1 MVESIHCISTSLI
14 RCTPSYSLAF
24 SLAFS
29 PTFSSFKS
37 STRLQA
43 KSPNGA
49 ICAAYSFAL
58 SLLACRSAHLA
69 AMPCMMT
76 LFRNTPNA
84 SPQGNSSCGIHC
96 TTSAYHSIHW
106 KRVGRPGV
114 AADAANAKLILD
126 SSSLFFGR
134 WRANVNGESRF
145 ARSERGC
152 PSVDISQLAA
162 ASAEELEPSNSSVVG
177 LHGRLTLGYQS
188 P

>member
-1 MVESIHCISTSLI
+1 MIESIRCISTWLI
-14 RCTPSYSLAF
+14 RCTPSYSLAL
-24 SLAFS
+24 SL
-29 PTFSSFKS
+29 TFSRTFFSFKS

-58 SLLACRSAHLA
+58 SLLACRRAHLA

-84 SPQGNSSCGIHC
+84 SPQGNSSCGVHC

-114 AADAANAKLILD
+114 AADAANAKLILH
-126 SSSLFFGR
+126 SSSLFGR
-134 WRANVNGESRF
+134 SRANVNGESRF

-162 ASAEELEPSNSSVVG
+162 ASAEELGPSNSSVVE
-177 LHGRLTLGYQS
+177 LNGRLTLGHQS